1 MAIKFRASTT
11 ARGSAST
18 ATITIPADVQVGD
31 VMYIGV
37 SYKLTGTNNVNT
49 PSGWTDVPSCEISGP
64 TVGFQ
69 SAVFRKTA
77 AGGDVGGAATVSI
90 TCNSGSQQ
98 IECEFV
104 AYGGC
109 EDAPRAS
116 ALIANSTTASTSV
129 TCTTQTSQALDVVL
143 LFAAWRGSNTS
154 GPSGSPN
161 LTASPAGFVLR
172 QQSTNTSSS
181 ANVGAAFADNIASPG
196 TTGTVAFT
204 SDATAYSIGGQIIL
218 VPTMTA
224 PTFSA
229 EGETTWTNSNTGVAK
244 TASVTIN
251 AGEQIAVVGM
261 SEDSVATL
269 ATPTG
274 GTGIT
279 YTLKQS
285 VVVAN
290 YGTAYL
296 WTGTSATTQTFTLS
310 ITMTVSGGG
319 SRLWGFTWE
328 TWANSDGIGATT
340 KTNVSSGAPSLG
352 LTSLYSNSSAA
363 AGWSDWNA
371 VDGASRTWRTVNSIT
386 PTAGN
391 GGERTYFRDSAHY
404 ATYVGHWTN
413 VGAYGSKTLGAS
425 APAGQKYAI
434 VAAEI
439 LGHVPVD
446 VTVTDTPS
454 GTRAGGTP
462 SGTTIDVGAGDTTV
476 AAAPSTGV
484 RGAGTPSTV
493 TIAAVV
499 ADHPVGVRAGGTPA
513 TVAAGTSVTDTSR
526 GVRAAGTATTVVAA
540 VTVIDR
546 PTGTRAGGSPTT
558 VAASVVATDTA
569 RGARAGG
576 TPASAQAGT
585 TVVDTP
591 RGVRA
596 GRTSTTITTAVA
608 VTDTARGTRAGCT
621 ASGLTFATTIPDR
634 PAGARTAGTPSTT
647 AITVAV
653 PASPSGA
660 ARAGSPAGT
669 AAAGVVTADHPTGVR
684 AGGSGAT
691 ATVAVTVTDAS
702 RGARASGTPTGLTYH
717 TALADTPR
725 GARAAGTPATVSV
738 GSGDDLVITDR
749 PTGVRAAG
757 GPSGVTYTTTISQAP
772 TGARAGSTPTTVTVD
787 VVIVD
792 HPVGVRA
799 GTTAAQPT
807 TGVTVTDTATPVR
820 AGGTPGAAVISV
832 VTVDTPQGARA
843 ATSSAAVTYETL
855 VADTPHGA
863 RAGNTPASVGTGGPA
878 DVAIADRSS
887 GARAGQVVEVRTITP
902 GRLTV
907 AVARAGLATTVTGPG
922 LATATRGPHLTT
934 TTRT

>member
-18 ATITIPADVQVGD
+18 AVITIPADVLVGD

-109 EDAPRAS
+109 EDAPRTS
-116 ALIANSTTASTSV
+116 ALVANSTTASTSV
-129 TCTTQTSQALDVVL
+129 TCTTQTSQSLDVVL

-161 LTASPAGFVLR
+161 LTATPAGFALR

-196 TTGTVAFT
+196 TTGTVSFT
-204 SDATAYSIGGQIIL
+204 ADATTYSIGGQIIL

-251 AGEQIAVVGM
+251 AGEQIAVLGF

-279 YTLKQS
+279 YALKQS

-328 TWANSDGIGATT
+328 TWANSDGVGATT

-439 LGHVPVD
+439 LGHVSVD
-446 VTVTDTPS
+446 VTVTDIPS

-476 AAAPSTGV
+476 PAAPST
-484 RGAGTPSTV
+484 
-493 TIAAVV
+493 
-499 ADHPVGVRAGGTPA
+499 
-513 TVAAGTSVTDTSR
+513 
-526 GVRAAGTATTVVAA
+526 
-540 VTVIDR
+540 
-546 PTGTRAGGSPTT
+546 
-558 VAASVVATDTA
+558 
-569 RGARAGG
+569 
-576 TPASAQAGT
+576 
-585 TVVDTP
+585 
-591 RGVRA
+591 
-596 GRTSTTITTAVA
+596 
-608 VTDTARGTRAGCT
+608 
-621 ASGLTFATTIPDR
+621 
-634 PAGARTAGTPSTT
+634 
-647 AITVAV
+647 
-653 PASPSGA
+653 
-660 ARAGSPAGT
+660 
-669 AAAGVVTADHPTGVR
+669 
-684 AGGSGAT
+684 
-691 ATVAVTVTDAS
+691 
-702 RGARASGTPTGLTYH
+702 
-717 TALADTPR
+717 
-725 GARAAGTPATVSV
+725 GARAAGTPATVTVAVVVTDRPIGVRSGGSPTTVAAGTTVTDTPRGTRAGGTPATVTTAVAVTDTPRGARAGGSPTGLTFAVAIADRPTGTRASGTPTTTAVDVVIPASASSAARGASTTSVATTAVVATDHPTGVRAGTGAAGTTVAVTAVDTSRGIRAGGTPATLIAVVTVPDVSRGARAGSGTTGAAAEVVTADHPSGARSSGTGSGLTAAVAIPDTSRGARAASAASGLTYHTALTDASRGARAAGSPTTLSV

-749 PTGVRAAG
+749 ATSVRGGGAPTGVTYSTVIGSASTGVRGGMAAT
-757 GPSGVTYTTTISQAP
+757 SVA
-772 TGARAGSTPTTVTVD
+772 VD
-787 VVIVD
+787 TVIVD
-792 HPVGVRA
+792 RPTAVRA
-799 GTTAAQPT
+799 GTTAALPT
-807 TGVTVTDTATPVR
+807 ATVTIPDTATPAR
-820 AGGTPGAAVISV
+820 AGGTPGTATIGV

-843 ATSSAAVTYETL
+843 ATSGAAVALGIL
-855 VADTPHGA
+855 VADSPRGA
-863 RAGNTPASVGTGGPA
+863 RAGSTPASVYTGGPA
-878 DVAIADRSS
+878 DVAIADHPT
-887 GARAGQVVEVRTITP
+887 GARAGQVTEVRTITP